1 MTDDLPQGWIFGTD
15 GPAKLVA
22 RDGKLFDYA
31 VDYSKI
37 LHAFFPDTI
46 PDTEFLDSDDA
57 ARYFA
62 ELVGA
67 VLSASASASDHAAL
81 LSNLDAV
88 RNNEDA
94 ELATDRIAHETPFA
108 SVAEKIREANHKHG
122 PSWGAWL
129 AGIVIPIVLPL
140 SGILGSSAQPTS
152 PPQPSAVVAIQTPIS
167 VVYGNANSGQ
177 SVRITGPPYDVE
189 KIINILQNMSP
200 TAWGQLS
207 QSEQYSLALKIFFE
221 MHKGQ
226 HIDITYPQ
234 LKFSGGEF

>member
-1 MTDDLPQGWIFGTD
+1 MTDDLPQGWIFETD

-67 VLSASASASDHAAL
+67 VLNASASPSDHAAL
-81 LSNLDAV
+81 VSNLDAV
-88 RNNEDA
+88 RKNEDA
-94 ELATDRIAHETPFA
+94 ELATDRIAHETPFV

-122 PSWGAWL
+122 PSWGSVASGHCHPSSL
-129 AGIVIPIVLPL
+129 AAKWHTWFKCATDA
-140 SGILGSSAQPTS
+140 SA
-152 PPQPSAVVAIQTPIS
+152 SAVGCSCDPDAHLC
-167 VVYGNANSGQ
+167 
-177 SVRITGPPYDVE
+177 R
-189 KIINILQNMSP
+189 LR
-200 TAWGQLS
+200 
-207 QSEQYSLALKIFFE
+207 
-221 MHKGQ
+221 
-226 HIDITYPQ
+226 
-234 LKFSGGEF
+234 